1 MSSDTSGDRMRS
13 LGDLIAALRP
23 GDDCPWCGAVLQGAS
38 ALKQVGGKW
47 ARTEGN
53 PATRDLQEPVLV
65 CPECGFE
72 VCAAGDSERMHGCR
86 ALGAAA

>member
-1 MSSDTSGDRMRS
+1 MASDTSGDRMRS

-23 GDDCPWCGAVLQGAS
+23 GDDCPWCGARLQGAS
-38 ALKQVGGKW
+38 AM
-47 ARTEGN
+47 
-53 PATRDLQEPVLV
+53 LV

-72 VCAAGDSERMHGCR
+72 VCAMGDVERIHARR